1 MSHTMSHTTAHT
13 ASVTI
18 ELFGTARMA
27 SGRKAIALTL
37 PSNTSAA
44 TIVAALAE
52 ECPALVGVALR
63 DDLAGLLESY
73 TLNLNGTEF
82 INGGCLRLRDGDT
95 LLLFSSQA
103 GG

>member
-1 MSHTMSHTTAHT
+1 MMEHTTVHT
-13 ASVTI
+13 ANVTI
-18 ELFGTARMA
+18 ELFGTARIA

-37 PSNTSAA
+37 PSNASAA
-44 TIVAALAE
+44 SLVVALAE
-52 ECPALVGVALR
+52 KCPALVGVVLR

-82 INGGCLRLRDGDT
+82 VSDGCLRLRDGDT